1 MSDNIIGFP
10 HAWKSDYRVDYEANP
25 NEVVAPQVAPP
36 PSEAWAT
43 LQDAANLI
51 EGTRNVQ
58 HGAREKCHAE
68 IAKLWT
74 WWTGFSLDAH
84 DVAIMMTL
92 LKLSR
97 IKTGGYNRDCY
108 VDGEGYLAI
117 AAELRKTESTPR

>member
-25 NEVVAPQVAPP
+25 NEVVTPAPP

-51 EGTRNVQ
+51 EGTRNDQ
-58 HGAREKCHAE
+58 HGAREKSHAE

-74 WWTGFSLDAH
+74 WWTGFPIDAH

-97 IKTGGYNRDCY
+97 IKTGGYNRDSY